1 MTSPRAELSQS
12 SSKQSSSNQSS
23 SNPSSSSSNRKLIL
37 AGQIAFLP
45 TGILQTLLGPMLPI
59 LIARWA
65 LNDTQAGNLFLVQF
79 LASLA
84 GVQLSG
90 LLLTRWGFRPAFLW
104 GLLLMAGGVST
115 LLLGSSVLGMAAV
128 AAYGLGLGLLVPSD
142 NLLIAE
148 IGSGSTSA
156 SDAASQESSQ
166 RSSQERS
173 QRSSQRSSEASSR
186 ASAVSLL
193 NFFWGVGAVFC
204 SLMVAWTAAHK
215 LLPFFLGSVALFLVL
230 LAFAMRNLPFP
241 AAATSS
247 ATPAATPAESSPSSS
262 SLTPS
267 PSPSSTSA
275 SSPSWRELAKSP
287 AIWIFAAIFFLYP
300 GAETAV
306 GGWIGSY
313 VSRLGSHGASIAS
326 MMPAFFWTALTV
338 GRALGTVFLRH
349 FSERSVLRAGYGAGA
364 AGIGLMLWAPTLTGV
379 IGGALITGLSFA
391 TLYPITV
398 ARLSQRFGVAA
409 RSIGA
414 VMFSLAAVGPAVIPW
429 MVGVISHSTGSL
441 RAGLL
446 LPLGATVILFVVHL
460 FEW

>member
-1 MTSPRAELSQS
+1 MTSPQPEQS
-12 SSKQSSSNQSS
+12 SSKQSSSNRSS
-23 SNPSSSSSNRKLIL
+23 SNRSSLSSNRKLIL

-90 LLLTRWGFRPAFLW
+90 LLLTRWGYRPAFLW
-104 GLLLMAGGVST
+104 GLLLMACGVST
-115 LLLGSSVLGMAAV
+115 LLLGSSALGMAAV
-128 AAYGLGLGLLVPSD
+128 AAYGLGLGLVVPSD

-148 IGSGSTSA
+148 IGSGSDPGAGSRESSEGTPQA
-156 SDAASQESSQ
+156 SSQESSQ
-166 RSSQERS
+166 RSSQR
-173 QRSSQRSSEASSR
+173 SSR

-215 LLPFFLGSVALFLVL
+215 LLPFFLGSVALFLLL

-247 ATPAATPAESSPSSS
+247 ATPAATSAGSSPSSS
-262 SLTPS
+262 S
-267 PSPSSTSA
+267 SSSSSSSA
-275 SSPSWRELAKSP
+275 SSSSWRELAKSP

-313 VSRLGSHGASIAS
+313 VSRLGSRGAAIAS

-364 AGIGLMLWAPTLTGV
+364 AGIGLMLWAPTLPGV

-409 RSIGA
+409 RKIGS
-414 VMFSLAAVGPAVIPW
+414 VLFSLAAVGPAVIPW

-446 LPLGATVILFVVHL
+446 LPLGATVILFLVHL